1 MAPLRNSLH
10 FNTICRSPA
19 IGGFMKPIV
28 RTERSD
34 TPVMFLQVTDEPEQ
48 IRAAW
53 GRLERMLG
61 SRRGRK
67 FYGIFNAGAGTYRAC
82 VELRDGDRAEAF
94 GLRSGVLEGGPY
106 VRMRLRQKSPAL
118 HSEIL
123 AAFEELQESDGRDR
137 GRPRVEY
144 YRRRGEVDV
153 LMPVMPLH

>member
-1 MAPLRNSLH
+1 
-10 FNTICRSPA
+10 
-19 IGGFMKPIV
+19 MKPIV
-28 RTERSD
+28 RTERAD

-67 FYGIFNAGAGTYRAC
+67 FYGIFNAVAGTYRAC
-82 VELRDGDRAEAF
+82 VELRDGDRAEAL
-94 GLRSGVLEGGPY
+94 GLRSGVLEGGSY
-106 VRMRLRQKSPAL
+106 VRMRLRQKSPAQ
-118 HSEIL
+118 HSDIL

-137 GRPRVEY
+137 GRPRIEY
-144 YRRRGEVDV
+144 YRRNGEVDV